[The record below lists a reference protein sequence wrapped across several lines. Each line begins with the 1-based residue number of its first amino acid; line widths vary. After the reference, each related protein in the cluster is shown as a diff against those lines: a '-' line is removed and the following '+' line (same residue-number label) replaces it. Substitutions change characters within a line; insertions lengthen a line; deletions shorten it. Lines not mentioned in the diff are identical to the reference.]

1 MHIIG
6 LIQTHWTSEMTNFLC
21 FRAAGCQIMIIFAA
35 LFKNYTIMTKAEI
48 VKEVSKSTGIEA
60 TTVSAVVEGF
70 MEAVKGSLAKENN
83 VYLRGFGTFEVK
95 TRKAKTGR
103 NITKNTTVI
112 IPEHKVPTFKP
123 CPDFKNMVK

>member
-1 MHIIG
+1 
-6 LIQTHWTSEMTNFLC
+6 
-21 FRAAGCQIMIIFAA
+21 
-35 LFKNYTIMTKAEI
+35 MTKAEI
-48 VKEVSKSTGIEA
+48 VKEVSKSTGIENA
-60 TTVSAVVEGF
+60 TVSAVVEGF

-123 CPDFKNMVK
+123 CDDFKKLVK

>member
-1 MHIIG
+1 
-6 LIQTHWTSEMTNFLC
+6 
-21 FRAAGCQIMIIFAA
+21 
-35 LFKNYTIMTKAEI
+35 MTKADI

-60 TTVSAVVEGF
+60 ATVMAVVERF

-95 TRKAKTGR
+95 TRKAKTAR

-112 IPEHKVPTFKP
+112 IPEHKAPSFKP
-123 CPDFKNMVK
+123 CEDFKKMVK

>member
-1 MHIIG
+1 
-6 LIQTHWTSEMTNFLC
+6 
-21 FRAAGCQIMIIFAA
+21 
-35 LFKNYTIMTKAEI
+35 MTKAEI

-60 TTVSAVVEGF
+60 TTVMAVVEGF
-70 MEAVKGSLAKENN
+70 MEAVKSSLAKDNN

-95 TRKAKTGR
+95 TRAQKTAR

-123 CPDFKNMVK
+123 CVDFKNQVK

>member
-1 MHIIG
+1 
-6 LIQTHWTSEMTNFLC
+6 
-21 FRAAGCQIMIIFAA
+21 
-35 LFKNYTIMTKAEI
+35 MTKAEI
-48 VKEVSKSTGIEA
+48 VKEMSKSTGIENA
-60 TTVSAVVEGF
+60 TVSAVVEGF
-70 MEAVKGSLAKENN
+70 MATVKSILAKEEN

-123 CPDFKNMVK
+123 CPDFKNQVK

>member
-1 MHIIG
+1 MNI
-6 LIQTHWTSEMTNFLC
+6 
-21 FRAAGCQIMIIFAA
+21 R
-35 LFKNYTIMTKAEI
+35 TKAEI

-60 TTVSAVVEGF
+60 NTVMAVVEGF

-103 NITKNTTVI
+103 NITRNTTVI

-123 CPDFKNMVK
+123 CAEFKSQVK

>member
-1 MHIIG
+1 
-6 LIQTHWTSEMTNFLC
+6 
-21 FRAAGCQIMIIFAA
+21 
-35 LFKNYTIMTKAEI
+35 MTKAEI

-60 TTVSAVVEGF
+60 NTVMAVVEGF

-95 TRKAKTGR
+95 IRKAKTGR

>member
-1 MHIIG
+1 
-6 LIQTHWTSEMTNFLC
+6 
-21 FRAAGCQIMIIFAA
+21 MIIFAA
-35 LFKNYTIMTKAEI
+35 LLNYKIMTKAEI

-70 MEAVKGSLAKENN
+70 MEAVKGSMAKGEN

-103 NITKNTTVI
+103 NITRNTTVI

-123 CPDFKNMVK
+123 CAEFKNQVK

>member
-1 MHIIG
+1 M
-6 LIQTHWTSEMTNFLC
+6 
-21 FRAAGCQIMIIFAA
+21 
-35 LFKNYTIMTKAEI
+35 
-48 VKEVSKSTGIEA
+48 SKSTGIENA
-60 TTVSAVVEGF
+60 TVSAVVEGF
-70 MEAVKGSLAKENN
+70 MATVQSALAKDEN

-123 CPDFKNMVK
+123 CPDFKNQVK

>member
-1 MHIIG
+1 MLTTIRIRT
-6 LIQTHWTSEMTNFLC
+6 QWTLEPTNFLH
-21 FRAAGCQIMIIFAA
+21 FRAAGCQILIIFAA
-35 LFKNYTIMTKAEI
+35 LLNYKIMTKAEI

-70 MEAVKGSLAKENN
+70 MEAVKGSMAKGEN

-103 NITKNTTVI
+103 NITRNTTVI

-123 CPDFKNMVK
+123 CAEFKSQVK

>member
-1 MHIIG
+1 
-6 LIQTHWTSEMTNFLC
+6 
-21 FRAAGCQIMIIFAA
+21 
-35 LFKNYTIMTKAEI
+35 MTKAEI
-48 VKEVSKSTGIEA
+48 VKEVSKSTGIENA
-60 TTVSAVVEGF
+60 TVSAVVEGF
-70 MEAVKGSLAKENN
+70 MATVKGALAKEEN

-123 CPDFKNMVK
+123 CDDYKKLVK

>member
-1 MHIIG
+1 MGI
-6 LIQTHWTSEMTNFLC
+6 SN
-21 FRAAGCQIMIIFAA
+21 
-35 LFKNYTIMTKAEI
+35 KPIMTKAEI
-48 VKEVSKSTGIEA
+48 VREVSKSTGIEA

-70 MEAVKGSLAKENN
+70 MTTVKGALTKDEN

-123 CPDFKNMVK
+123 CPDFKNQVK

>member
-1 MHIIG
+1 MAIRG
-6 LIQTHWTSEMTNFLC
+6 MEYLYL
-21 FRAAGCQIMIIFAA
+21 IIFVV
-35 LFKNYTIMTKAEI
+35 LFKNYKIMTKAEI
-48 VKEVSKSTGIEA
+48 VKEVSKSTGIENA
-60 TTVSAVVEGF
+60 TVSAVVEGF

-123 CPDFKNMVK
+123 CPDFKNQVK

>member
-1 MHIIG
+1 
-6 LIQTHWTSEMTNFLC
+6 
-21 FRAAGCQIMIIFAA
+21 
-35 LFKNYTIMTKAEI
+35 MTKAEI

-60 TTVSAVVEGF
+60 NTVMAVVEGF
-70 MEAVKGSLAKENN
+70 MEAVKGSMAKGEN

-95 TRKAKTGR
+95 TRAQKTAR

-123 CPDFKNMVK
+123 CAEFKIQVK

>member
-1 MHIIG
+1 
-6 LIQTHWTSEMTNFLC
+6 
-21 FRAAGCQIMIIFAA
+21 
-35 LFKNYTIMTKAEI
+35 MTKAEI
-48 VKEVSKSTGIEA
+48 VKEVSKSTGIENA
-60 TTVSAVVEGF
+60 TVSVVVEGF
-70 MEAVKGSLAKENN
+70 MTTVKGALAKDEN

-123 CPDFKNMVK
+123 CADFKSQVK